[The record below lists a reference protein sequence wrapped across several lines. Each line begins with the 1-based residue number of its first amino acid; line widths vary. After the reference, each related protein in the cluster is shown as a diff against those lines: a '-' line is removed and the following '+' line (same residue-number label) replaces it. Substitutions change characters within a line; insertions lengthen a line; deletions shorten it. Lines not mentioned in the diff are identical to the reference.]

1 MCIREGL
8 HSCTAMVGLV
18 RVLAALSASCGAANR
33 LDAWARAHPLQT
45 TAAAATLRGAVGD
58 LAAQKLELARSGDG
72 DASLDRRRLVLY
84 TSFTNLVAAV
94 YDRPIYTGLFPRWF
108 PSVVDGRRAWG
119 NVARAALVDNLVCS
133 PLLYFPLFYV
143 FKDVVVERSRGLGGA
158 LRHYA
163 RELPAQLP
171 VCWSFWIPLTATSQA
186 FVPVHLRIPYI
197 SLAACAWVGILSTAT
212 AKLDRA
218 ASRSC

>member
-1 MCIREGL
+1 MI
-8 HSCTAMVGLV
+8 
-18 RVLAALSASCGAANR
+18 
-33 LDAWARAHPLQT
+33 
-45 TAAAATLRGAVGD
+45 
-58 LAAQKLELARSGDG
+58 
-72 DASLDRRRLVLY
+72 LY
-84 TSFTNLVAAV
+84 TSFTNLVALV
-94 YDRPIYTGLFPRWF
+94 YDRPLYTGFFPRWF
-108 PSVVDGRRAWG
+108 PSVVGGRRAWG

-218 ASRSC
+218 ASSRP